1 MYHYQFQ
8 KIRCMQL
15 EMLYAILII
24 GKIPTSCCRHLR
36 YVNEQITPH
45 ICLCINNMYHVTQ
58 EWQIEFMQK
67 RIIVFHKTQNSVTS
81 IIIFGL
87 YFRFPSILRFNY
99 DQQIDTEIVG
109 KCVTKVISYFCLCQ
123 LKSVSRNTR
132 KYLCPR
138 QKQKHLHR
146 YMKKKINKRTKQATR
161 QFL

>member
-1 MYHYQFQ
+1 
-8 KIRCMQL
+8 
-15 EMLYAILII
+15 
-24 GKIPTSCCRHLR
+24 
-36 YVNEQITPH
+36 
-45 ICLCINNMYHVTQ
+45 
-58 EWQIEFMQK
+58 MQK

-109 KCVTKVISYFCLCQ
+109 KCVTKVKSYFGLCQ

-132 KYLCPR
+132 KYLCLR

-146 YMKKKINKRTKQATR
+146 YMKNKINKRTKQATR